1 MKIRV
6 INQNGLFVPQF
17 QKKSYYSN
25 SWNGFGTPIVKFA
38 NKQKA
43 LDFVELVEE
52 SVGGKKMIK
61 KDEIIYTNYASE
73 GKI

>member
-17 QKKSYYSN
+17 QKKSYYSAN
-25 SWNGFGTPIVKFA
+25 WSVFGSPGVKFL
-38 NKQKA
+38 KKEKA
-43 LDFVELVEE
+43 LEFVKLVEA
-52 SVGGKKMIK
+52 SVGAAPIK
-61 KDEIIYTNYASE
+61 KQNEVIYTNFAPE